1 MSRARSLLSSAL
13 LAAAALGL
21 TACGP
26 EFEKLYIDGV
36 VTSSATPG
44 SINVSRVT
52 VPEGAVLKAHI
63 VAKNDDQEDMETRVE
78 TKDGRVLG
86 VSSVVT
92 PNDYAFYGITAGE
105 TEVDVLADG
114 KLVLVIRAVVVPQA
128 TATAPQ

>member
-1 MSRARSLLSSAL
+1 MSPRRVLSAIL
-13 LAAAALGL
+13 LASAALGL

-36 VTSSATPG
+36 VTSSSVPG

-63 VAKNDDQEDMETRVE
+63 IAKNDDQEDMETRVE
-78 TKDGRVLG
+78 TKNGRILG

-105 TEVDVLADG
+105 TEVDVLAEG
-114 KLVLVIRAVVVPQA
+114 RVVLIIKAVVVPQP
-128 TATAPQ
+128 TTPQ